1 MDKPDINKI
10 IDRMKNLRQ
19 FTVEVD
25 LPDDF
30 QLHGI
35 MPFDMSIKKNKGWI
49 KVYALTME
57 EATEK
62 VNEFIQKMQN

>member
-1 MDKPDINKI
+1 MAKPDISQI
-10 IDRMKNLRQ
+10 IERMKNLRE

-30 QLHGI
+30 ELHGI
-35 MPFDMSIKKNKGWI
+35 MPFDISIKKNKGWF

-62 VNEFIQKMQN
+62 VNEFVNNMQ

>member
-1 MDKPDINKI
+1 MSDSIDNTVGKMKDI
-10 IDRMKNLRQ
+10 RL
-19 FTVEVD
+19 FTVEVEV
-25 LPDDF
+25 PEN
-30 QLHGI
+30 
-35 MPFDMSIKKNKGWI
+35 KKIPGFIPMESEEKQNKGWF